1 MDTQRRSTPLRQK
14 TVTSSTFREYQEE
27 EMKSTRTLVTRI
39 AVQVR
44 SQWYSYSMVCCVP
57 RPTGSQTSLI
67 KAWASLWLMQALMFG
82 WATCEEIPMVY
93 VISNT
98 KQIPTHF
105 GTLGN
110 ILCVV
115 MVKEDLQN
123 EIMVEVALHWPNR
136 GQY

>member
-1 MDTQRRSTPLRQK
+1 
-14 TVTSSTFREYQEE
+14 
-27 EMKSTRTLVTRI
+27 MKSTRTLVTRI

-57 RPTGSQTSLI
+57 RPTGWQTSLI
-67 KAWASLWLMQALMFG
+67 KAWAFLWLMQALMFG

-98 KQIPTHF
+98 KRIPTNF

-110 ILCVV
+110 TLCVV
-115 MVKEDLQN
+115 TVKKDVPN
-123 EIMVEVALHWPNR
+123 EITEEVIPHWSNR
-136 GQY
+136 EQY